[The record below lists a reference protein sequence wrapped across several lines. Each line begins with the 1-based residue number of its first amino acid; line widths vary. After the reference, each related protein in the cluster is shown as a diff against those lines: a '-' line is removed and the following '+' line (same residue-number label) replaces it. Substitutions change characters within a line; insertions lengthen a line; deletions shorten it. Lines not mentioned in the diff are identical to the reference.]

1 MTLHAGL
8 NAVFGF
14 FPMETNVIDPYG
26 YITMVIYETYG
37 EKENTP
43 SVLVHGLGA
52 EHNMWLPQ
60 ISKYPSQ
67 SLFVIAPDMRGHGN
81 SSKVKSFKISDCAK
95 DINELL
101 KHLGI
106 TKANLVGVS
115 MGGLIVQQFACD
127 FPEKVGKLVIVDSFS
142 EVRTFAEKLAGW
154 MQWLTIKVAP
164 GLLSKSLGSAYK
176 GPDKA
181 QALRYLQDAYYK
193 RDKDQLL
200 YSRAEVNRFNII
212 DRLGEIKAPT
222 LVLVGDGLLRGAMG
236 TGERKN
242 LFVTFCAVTMPAIL
256 VQRECSY
263 LFAHFAFFHDIYV
276 QKRLNYACNAGVRKP
291 CLFRDT

>member
-1 MTLHAGL
+1 MILKTSDGIEL
-8 NAVFGF
+8 F
-14 FPMETNVIDPYG
+14 
-26 YITMVIYETYG
+26 YETYG

-43 SVLVHGLGA
+43 IVLVHGLGA

-67 SLFVIAPDMRGHGN
+67 SLFVIASDMRGHGN
-81 SSKVKSFKISDCAK
+81 SSKVKSFKIRDCAK

-101 KHLGI
+101 EHLGI
-106 TKANLVGVS
+106 TKANLMGVS

-127 FPEKVGKLVIVDSFS
+127 FPEKVSKLMIVDSFS
-142 EVRTFAEKLAGW
+142 EVRTFAEKFAGW

-176 GPDKA
+176 GLDKA
-181 QALRYLQDAYYK
+181 QALLYFQDAYSK
-193 RDKDQLL
+193 MDKEQLL

-222 LVLVGDGLLRGAMG
+222 LVLVGDGF
-236 TGERKN
+236 GEFAINMAKKTANAIKGSQFKILKGGCDPSN
-242 LFVTFCAVTMPAIL
+242 LVVPDVFDNEVLDFIKTTEEEL
-256 VQRECSY
+256 
-263 LFAHFAFFHDIYV
+263 
-276 QKRLNYACNAGVRKP
+276 
-291 CLFRDT
+291 

>member
-1 MTLHAGL
+1 MIFKTSDGIEL
-8 NAVFGF
+8 F
-14 FPMETNVIDPYG
+14 
-26 YITMVIYETYG
+26 YETYG
-37 EKENTP
+37 KNKNIP
-43 SVLVHGLGA
+43 IVLVHGLGA

-60 ISKYPSQ
+60 ILKYPSQ

-81 SSKVKSFKISDCAK
+81 SPKVKSFKINDCAK

-101 KHLGI
+101 EHLGI
-106 TKANLVGVS
+106 TNVNLAGVS

-142 EVRTFAEKLAGW
+142 TLCTFAEKFAGW

-164 GLLSKSLGSAYK
+164 ELLSKSLVLAYK

-181 QALRYLQDAYYK
+181 QALRYFQDAYF
-193 RDKDQLL
+193 RMDKEQLL

-222 LVLVGDGLLRGAMG
+222 LVLVGDGFGDFAINMAKKMANAINGSKFIILKGG
-236 TGERKN
+236 CDPSN
-242 LFVTFCAVTMPAIL
+242 LVVPDVFDNEVLGFIKTT
-256 VQRECSY
+256 EE
-263 LFAHFAFFHDIYV
+263 
-276 QKRLNYACNAGVRKP
+276 KK
-291 CLFRDT
+291 